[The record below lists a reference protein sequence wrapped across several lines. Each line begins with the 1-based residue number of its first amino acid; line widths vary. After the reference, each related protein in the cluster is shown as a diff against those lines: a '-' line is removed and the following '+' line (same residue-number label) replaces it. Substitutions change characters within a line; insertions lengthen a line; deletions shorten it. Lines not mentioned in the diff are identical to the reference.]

1 MVSAASSKSL
11 RPFKGNAV
19 KYFCEAFLVMEW
31 WSDCFRSTRL
41 AKKNVLEAGTLRL
54 RPGWADT
61 TSAGAVRPRN
71 SADDSQRPGGPTHK
85 KGEAS
90 QLVSAFQAFDSTQR
104 FFPGPYSPGKG
115 CVGLPGLNRNLTRF
129 DFTVFLLVKTLHS
142 VAVTALNGTRRL
154 VHYPQF
160 LF

>member
-1 MVSAASSKSL
+1 MSSFNSPGEEEV
-11 RPFKGNAV
+11 R
-19 KYFCEAFLVMEW
+19 
-31 WSDCFRSTRL
+31 
-41 AKKNVLEAGTLRL
+41 EAGTLRL

-115 CVGLPGLNRNLTRF
+115 CVGLPGLNRNLNRF

-142 VAVTALNGTRRL
+142 VACQGRRGYSQAAEIKRTNASPL
-154 VHYPQF
+154 SRHHAVF
-160 LF
+160 AAAF